1 MKIIITEDQY
11 NNIIPIKY
19 KRRIA
24 SIIGTAEKI
33 IDNGDFFWED
43 VDFCAEFD
51 SYDDFIES
59 LVSDMVEQY
68 EYEGRGE
75 DYDIY
80 EFVYDLLGYD
90 NFVEAMVDHI
100 GDKIKTFYFR
110 KTKDC

>member
-43 VDFCAEFD
+43 LDFCVEFD
-51 SYDDFIES
+51 SYDDFMEN

-68 EYEGRGE
+68 EYGDLGE

-80 EFVYDLLGYD
+80 EFVYDILGYD
-90 NFVEAMVDHI
+90 NFVEVMVDQI
-100 GDKIKTFYFR
+100 GDKIKNFYFR
-110 KTKDC
+110 KTKHC

>member
-1 MKIIITEDQY
+1 M
-11 NNIIPIKY
+11 N
-19 KRRIA
+19 
-24 SIIGTAEKI
+24 TAEEI

-43 VDFCAEFD
+43 IDFCHHFP
-51 SYDDFIES
+51 SFSGFIVS
-59 LVSDMVEQY
+59 LVEDTINQY
-68 EYEGRGE
+68 MERGE